1 MTEDFLIRNCA
12 PTLAGIKTANLFA
25 CPYKSKSEIT
35 EALCR
40 FNRILSQKGLRVL
53 PLRYS
58 GKKALIYLSVAA
70 HQQPENAKY
79 ARALKEAERAQQ
91 AKRRGLSGLLRRR

>member
-25 CPYKSKSEIT
+25 CPYENKAEIT

-40 FNRILSQKGLRVL
+40 FNRILSQKGL
-53 PLRYS
+53 LR
-58 GKKALIYLSVAA
+58 
-70 HQQPENAKY
+70 QEN
-79 ARALKEAERAQQ
+79 RPVR
-91 AKRRGLSGLLRRR
+91 LLRLGRRRMDAHLGRNLPG

>member
-25 CPYKSKSEIT
+25 CPYENKTEIT

-40 FNRILSQKGLRVL
+40 FNRILS
-53 PLRYS
+53 
-58 GKKALIYLSVAA
+58 
-70 HQQPENAKY
+70 
-79 ARALKEAERAQQ
+79 
-91 AKRRGLSGLLRRR
+91 

>member
-1 MTEDFLIRNCA
+1 MTEDYLIRNCD

-25 CPYKSKSEIT
+25 CLYKSKSEIT

-58 GKKALIYLSVAA
+58 GKKALIYLYRPKRLSADLRHRQA
-70 HQQPENAKY
+70 EEILHPLGYEEKE
-79 ARALKEAERAQQ
+79 EAES
-91 AKRRGLSGLLRRR
+91 K